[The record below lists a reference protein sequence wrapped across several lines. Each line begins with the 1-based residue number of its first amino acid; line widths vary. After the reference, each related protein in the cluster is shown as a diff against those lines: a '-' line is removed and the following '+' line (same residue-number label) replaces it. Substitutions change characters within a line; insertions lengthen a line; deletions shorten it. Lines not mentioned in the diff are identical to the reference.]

1 MKELTLRE
9 LNRLEDKPMF
19 SVRDPISALTHFIG
33 FIAAIA
39 VTPLLMSRVA
49 VTDGNEADL
58 IGAAIYMLSMVLLYG
73 ASTSHH
79 SFVLPSRPDRILKK
93 LDHMS
98 IFVLIAGTYTPICLS
113 ALPEKTGI
121 PLLIIIWSVAAAG
134 ILLKAF
140 CVYCPKYVSS
150 MIYIAMGWLAI
161 LKIGTIYTSLGQA
174 GFFWLLLGGVFY
186 TIGGILYAL
195 KISFSRDWGNHEV
208 FHLFVLMGSLCHF
221 IMIFFFV
228 L

>member
-9 LNRLEDKPMF
+9 LNRLEEKPMF

-49 VTDGNEADL
+49 ITDGNGADL

-113 ALPEKTGI
+113 ALPRETGI
-121 PLLIIIWSVAAAG
+121 PLLMVSAG
-134 ILLKAF
+134 G
-140 CVYCPKYVSS
+140 SS
-150 MIYIAMGWLAI
+150 TMSFMCC
-161 LKIGTIYTSLGQA
+161 IGISQA
-174 GFFWLLLGGVFY
+174 V
-186 TIGGILYAL
+186 
-195 KISFSRDWGNHEV
+195 ISAYRRGESRA
-208 FHLFVLMGSLCHF
+208 S
-221 IMIFFFV
+221 
-228 L
+228 